1 MVELYLLEQLAAFS
15 RRGTLSGAAEELH
28 ISQPALS
35 QSMKKL
41 EEGLGVSLFKRTKNR
56 LVLNENGIL
65 AAQLGEQ
72 LLEQSREME
81 ERLRLFDRGRRTI
94 SLGVCAPVPL
104 WDLSPL
110 LTRLYPQMTVSTEM
124 KNSDEELLAGLE
136 KGVYQLIATHS
147 TPGGGLY
154 GMPFRTERL
163 FLSVPL
169 AHPLAARKELTPADI
184 DGQNLLLYT
193 DIGFWHDFC
202 REKLPNAHFLMM
214 SEWDAFGEVAGT
226 GAFPSFVT
234 DAHMERDGVPQNRV
248 VIPIVDEQ
256 AEATYYC
263 VCRAEN
269 RDKYRPVFHALKKN
283 YWIR

>member
-1 MVELYLLEQLAAFS
+1 MIELYLLEQLIAFS

-41 EEGLGVSLFKRTKNR
+41 EEGFGVSLFERSKNR
-56 LVLNENGIL
+56 IALNENGIL
-65 AAQLGEQ
+65 AAQLGEK

-81 ERLRLFDRGRRTI
+81 ERLRLFDRSRHTI

-110 LTRLYPQMTVSTEM
+110 LAQLYPQMTVSTQM
-124 KNSDEELLAGLE
+124 KDSDEELIVGLNR
-136 KGVYQLIATHS
+136 GVYQLIATHS
-147 TPGGGLY
+147 PPDIDSY
-154 GMPFRTERL
+154 GQPFRTERL

-169 AHPLAARKELTPADI
+169 AHPLANRKELVPADI

-193 DIGFWHDFC
+193 DIGFWHNFC

-214 SEWDAFGEVAGT
+214 NEWDAFGEVAGT
-226 GAFPSFVT
+226 GAFPSFIT

-248 VIPIVDEQ
+248 VIPIIDEQ

-263 VCRAEN
+263 VCRAESKDN
-269 RDKYRPVFHALKKN
+269 YRPLFNRLKK
-283 YWIR
+283 

>member
-1 MVELYLLEQLAAFS
+1 M
-15 RRGTLSGAAEELH
+15 
-28 ISQPALS
+28 
-35 QSMKKL
+35 
-41 EEGLGVSLFKRTKNR
+41 
-56 LVLNENGIL
+56 
-65 AAQLGEQ
+65 
-72 LLEQSREME
+72 EQSRELE

-104 WDLSPL
+104 WDLTPL

-234 DAHMERDGVPQNRV
+234 DAHMERDGVPRNRV

-263 VCRAEN
+263 VCRAED

-283 YWIR
+283 HWIR